1 MDGVLRTPI
10 IRALRETR
18 DKLCDAVKL
27 KGSEDKWIPT
37 NLKSKTGLARY
48 LQEHAEMG
56 LKLEDYVTGSFDY
69 SVLL

>member
-1 MDGVLRTPI
+1 M
-10 IRALRETR
+10 RETR

-37 NLKSKTGLARY
+37 NLKSKSGLARS

-56 LKLEDYVTGSFDY
+56 LKLNEYVTGNDAY
-69 SVLL
+69 TVL